1 MTDYPSVSHIVEK
14 LTLVGIAVL
23 VFEGAFGRKN
33 GFGRLIYPDMRMY
46 EGHFK
51 DDKRVGHGK
60 LFDANGSL
68 EFDGEWVD
76 DVAKKVSSILN
87 A

>member
-1 MTDYPSVSHIVEK
+1 
-14 LTLVGIAVL
+14 
-23 VFEGAFGRKN
+23 
-33 GFGRLIYPDMRMY
+33 MY